1 MPTETTTFRAEEVQ
15 EILGNPPPSLVR
27 WGNTVF
33 LLILVCLLL
42 LSWFISYPEI
52 VSAPFRL
59 VSTQNP
65 KPIVAKVNGRIVQ
78 LLAKDQVF
86 VTANQPI
93 AYLESTAQHAEVL
106 RLETILV
113 GIDSAFDTGQL
124 IEVYQFRPERFKNL
138 GTLQSAFQA
147 FVQTHSQAKSF
158 FANGFYE
165 RKERLLTAE
174 LSDLV
179 RSQANLTDQLQLHEQ
194 TLRLA
199 TQEFEIQQKL
209 YHEKAIA
216 LLDYNHEEAKWLAKK
231 QPVKQTEM
239 ALTSNQ
245 AQQTTKQ
252 KELLELEKQATELK
266 IALQQALQTLLSEV
280 ATWKNQYIL
289 TASQTGQLNYTS
301 LWQEQQPVKMGE
313 TVFYVGNKQPDILGE
328 VSIGQAQVGKVA
340 VGQTVLVRFHSYPF
354 EQFGEV
360 SGLVRSIADIPS
372 ADSTYRAI
380 ITLPRALTTSS
391 NKKIQFRNG
400 LSARADIVTQDQRLI
415 QRFFYKL
422 IRQAKERN

>member
-1 MPTETTTFRAEEVQ
+1 M
-15 EILGNPPPSLVR
+15 
-27 WGNTVF
+27 
-33 LLILVCLLL
+33 
-42 LSWFISYPEI
+42 
-52 VSAPFRL
+52 
-59 VSTQNP
+59 
-65 KPIVAKVNGRIVQ
+65 
-78 LLAKDQVF
+78 
-86 VTANQPI
+86 
-93 AYLESTAQHAEVL
+93 
-106 RLETILV
+106 
-113 GIDSAFDTGQL
+113 
-124 IEVYQFRPERFKNL
+124 
-138 GTLQSAFQA
+138 
-147 FVQTHSQAKSF
+147 
-158 FANGFYE
+158 
-165 RKERLLTAE
+165 
-174 LSDLV
+174 

-380 ITLPRALTTSS
+380 ITLPRTLTTSS